1 MPQEREFLTRAAESY
16 RDALELY
23 AARGELR
30 ERLDQYPSGAARAE
44 SGGTASRGTR
54 QSTGEGTVTVGVTLV
69 SAADR
74 QLAAATAGGR
84 RIGTEHLL
92 LASTSLLAMIALL
105 LAATGRLERSEAG
118 GPSTPASVIDLN
130 GSVDAGSLEPALTA
144 AFAHQADRRLAAAT
158 LASFITTTREA
169 GDFDHV
175 AELLRARVPSGTID
189 RTAGLVE
196 LKDRLARARQDARN
210 RDAAA
215 PASVPAITSAD
226 LAAIKPSFIVRTS
239 EAFARQAATWTVLY
253 VLAFW
258 ALAGVWWYRGVH
270 ADAVLVAAAHL
281 LTAVGLAVMLTRPDP
296 LRDTLLFV
304 RFAQTVIVAVMALAC
319 VSLLHFRKAAFLC
332 VQLHALAGSADA
344 VSSTHCLRRW
354 TWLESRQGESRA
366 GAADRS

>member
-1 MPQEREFLTRAAESY
+1 M
-16 RDALELY
+16 
-23 AARGELR
+23 
-30 ERLDQYPSGAARAE
+30 
-44 SGGTASRGTR
+44 
-54 QSTGEGTVTVGVTLV
+54 GVTLV

-74 QLAAATAGGR
+74 QLAAATVGGR

-105 LAATGRLERSEAG
+105 LAATGRLERIEAG
-118 GPSTPASVIDLN
+118 ASSSPASVIDLN
-130 GSVDAGSLEPALTA
+130 GSVDAGSLEPTLTA
-144 AFAHQADRRLAAAT
+144 AFAHQADRRLAAAA
-158 LASFITTTREA
+158 LASFITTRREA

-189 RTAGLVE
+189 RTSGLVE

-215 PASVPAITSAD
+215 PVSVPAITSAD

-258 ALAGVWWYRGVH
+258 ALAGVWWYRGVR
-270 ADAVLVAAAHL
+270 ADAVLVSAAHL
-281 LTAVGLAVMLTRPDP
+281 LTAVGLAVLLTRPDP

-304 RFAQTVIVAVMALAC
+304 RFAQTLIVAVMALAC
-319 VSLLHFRKAAFLC
+319 VSLLPFRKAAFLC
-332 VQLHALAGSADA
+332 SVTSP
-344 VSSTHCLRRW
+344 CWER
-354 TWLESRQGESRA
+354 
-366 GAADRS
+366 